1 MSKSVNKGSSLLEP
15 GQKVTKPVVDDDL
28 AAKLIGTLYGL
39 EATGIKVR
47 TDKIDGIWEWIFL
60 NLFNQQSKSL
70 L

>member
-28 AAKLIGTLYGL
+28 AAKLIRNLYGL

-47 TDKIDGIWEWIFL
+47 TDKIGGIT
-60 NLFNQQSKSL
+60 
-70 L
+70 